1 MVKKRTYLLQTY
13 LTQWRFTRSKLV
25 YCSLCVISVYKWKQ
39 DWDSI
44 FWHGSLH
51 NSSSLTIITKPYFDI
66 KLDIFSSIY
75 ITDLFLEAGH
85 LGTKIK
91 NCSLDLICDTVFF
104 LHSSASFFTLYNIY
118 SSFYIYHLYFLL
130 LYINKRNYRWNSNP

>member
-1 MVKKRTYLLQTY
+1 MHMCTSGKKKTYLLQTY
-13 LTQWRFTRSKLV
+13 LTQWRFTRTKLV

-75 ITDLFLEAGH
+75 ITDLFLVAGH

-91 NCSLDLICDTVFF
+91 NCSLNWICDTVFF
-104 LHSSASFFTLYNIY
+104 SFTVQHLSLLCITFIHHFISIIY
-118 SSFYIYHLYFLL
+118 IFCYCI
-130 LYINKRNYRWNSNP
+130 

>member
-1 MVKKRTYLLQTY
+1 MHMRTSGKKKTYLLQTY
-13 LTQWRFTRSKLV
+13 LTQWRFTRTKLV

-66 KLDIFSSIY
+66 KLEFFSSIY
-75 ITDLFLEAGH
+75 ITDLFLVVGH
-85 LGTKIK
+85 LGTKIE
-91 NCSLDLICDTVFF
+91 NCSLNEFVILCF
-104 LHSSASFFTLYNIY
+104 FFTVQHLSLLCITFIHHFISIIY
-118 SSFYIYHLYFLL
+118 IFCYCI
-130 LYINKRNYRWNSNP
+130 